1 MKLRTKL
8 MAGYA
13 SILMLTLF
21 LGAFAV
27 VMLARVNQM
36 STDMAVNWMP
46 SVYYSSDLNAATSDY
61 RLLELQHVL
70 SLSDSEMREF
80 EAQLRAQLEYIQAAQ
95 AKYEPLISSQ
105 AEQDFYNQFK
115 EAWNAYLQENEKV
128 LAVSKLNN
136 TEEAKAMLRGK
147 SQEFFDAMDQAIK
160 QVARLNFDSGV
171 QASENGDRMYAISR
185 LLIFIVLGVS
195 LAGAF
200 GIALFQT
207 RSLLRQLGGDPAE
220 VVAITRR
227 ISEGDLTAR
236 IDAKRR
242 AAQSILAA
250 MQRMTR
256 RLQDVVTH
264 AQTTVKNVADG
275 SESLSSSAEE
285 MSQGVSEQ
293 ASASEEAL
301 SSMEQMTANIK
312 QNSENALQTEKIA
325 AKAAEDARR
334 SGEAVAESVMAM
346 RDIAQKIA
354 VIEEIA
360 RKTHI
365 LSLNATIEAAK
376 AQEYG
381 KGFGVVAAEV
391 RALASR
397 AQDAAVEI
405 GNVVHSS
412 MGVAERAGEML
423 KKLVPD
429 IQRTAELV
437 KEINAASS
445 EQSSG
450 AMQINRA
457 IQQLDQVT
465 QQNSAVSE
473 EMASAAEELAAQA
486 EQLQDAIAFFTVAE
500 KKSATHRGK
509 SRRKRKREQEAV
521 QKTSKREKSSA
532 DRRAKALLDKA
543 HKPTKPEQSE
553 EDGEQTESNAA
564 HRDGRG
570 DKLDDEFERF

>member
-8 MAGYA
+8 IAGYA

-70 SLSDSEMREF
+70 SLSESEMREF
-80 EAQLRAQLEYIQAAQ
+80 EAQLRAKLEYIRAAQ

-105 AEQDFYNQFK
+105 TEQDFYNQFK

-147 SQEFFDAMDQAIK
+147 SQQFFDAMDQAIK
-160 QVARLNFDSGV
+160 QVARLNFDSGI
-171 QASENGDRMYAISR
+171 QASENGDRMYATSR
-185 LLIFIVLGVS
+185 LLIIGVLGAS
-195 LAGAF
+195 LMCAF
-200 GIALFQT
+200 AIAIFQT

-227 ISEGDLTAR
+227 ISAGDLTVK
-236 IDAKRR
+236 IDAKR
-242 AAQSILAA
+242 ASAQSILTA
-250 MQRMTR
+250 MNRMTR
-256 RLQDVVTH
+256 RLRDVVTH
-264 AQTTVKNVADG
+264 VQLTTNNVAFG
-275 SESLSSSAEE
+275 SENLSSSAEE
-285 MSQGVSEQ
+285 MSQGVAEQ

-301 SSMEQMTANIK
+301 SSIEQMTANIK
-312 QNSENALQTEKIA
+312 QNSENAQQTEKIA
-325 AKAAEDARR
+325 IKAAEDARK
-334 SGEAVAESVMAM
+334 SGEATEENLAAM

-354 VIEEIA
+354 MIEEIA

-381 KGFGVVAAEV
+381 KGFGVVASEV

-405 GNVVHSS
+405 GNLVHVS
-412 MGVAERAGEML
+412 MTVAERTGEMM

-437 KEINAASS
+437 KEISAASA

-450 AMQINRA
+450 ATQINRA

-465 QQNSAVSE
+465 QQNSAASE
-473 EMASAAEELAAQA
+473 EVASAAEELAAHG
-486 EQLQDAIAFFTVAE
+486 EQLQKAIAFFTIAE
-500 KKSATHRGK
+500 KKSAAKQAR
-509 SRRKRKREQEAV
+509 SRRKRKREAEKAA
-521 QKTSKREKSSA
+521 QKTSKRQA
-532 DRRAKALLDKA
+532 ARKAANAALDKA
-543 HKPTKPEQSE
+543 HTLMKPEKS
-553 EDGEQTESNAA
+553 DGAEATETGAA
-564 HRDGRG
+564 HHDERG
-570 DKLDDEFERF
+570 DTLDDEFERF